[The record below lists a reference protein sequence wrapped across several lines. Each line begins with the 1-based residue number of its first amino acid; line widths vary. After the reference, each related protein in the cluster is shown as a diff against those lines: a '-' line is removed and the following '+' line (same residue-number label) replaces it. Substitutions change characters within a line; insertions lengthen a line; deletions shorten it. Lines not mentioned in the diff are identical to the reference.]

1 MIRVKLATGKEIQSP
16 PVAFAPTSVESAGLS
31 SETRTNMSERKKISI
46 VVPFYSEG
54 AGVDLFYAATC
65 PVFAQIPALDFEV
78 VCIDDGSD
86 DDTLQRLIAIAESDH
101 RYRVIELSRNFG
113 KEAALTAGLDA
124 ATGDVVIPIDADLQ
138 DPPELIPAMIDEWL
152 KGAEI
157 VLARRVDRSSDSI
170 LKRASAEMFYGLHN
184 CLADIHI
191 PPNVGD
197 FRLMD
202 RLVVDALKQFPERQR
217 FMKGLFAWV
226 GFRTV
231 TIDYVRNPRAA
242 GVTKFSGWK
251 LWNFALE
258 GITSFSAAP
267 LKFWSYLGGFGALGT
282 FGYALYIVTRTLIYG
297 IDVPGYASLLVAVL
311 FFGSLQ
317 LVSVGMLGEYI
328 GRIYIET
335 KNRPLYLIR
344 KIHGTKS

>member
-1 MIRVKLATGKEIQSP
+1 
-16 PVAFAPTSVESAGLS
+16 
-31 SETRTNMSERKKISI
+31 MSERKKISI
-46 VVPFYSEG
+46 VVPFYREG

-65 PVFAQIPALDFEV
+65 PVFTQIPALDFEV

-124 ATGDVVIPIDADLQ
+124 ATGDAVIPIDADLQ
-138 DPPELIPAMIDEWL
+138 DPPELMPEMINEWL

-157 VLARRVDRSSDSI
+157 VLARRVDRASDSV
-170 LKRASAEMFYGLHN
+170 LKRTSAEMFYGFHN
-184 CLADIHI
+184 RLADIQI
-191 PPNVGD
+191 PANVGD

-202 RLVVDALKQFPERQR
+202 RIVVDALKQFPERQR

-231 TIDYVRNPRAA
+231 TIDYVRNPRVA
-242 GVTKFSGWK
+242 GATKFSGWK

-267 LKFWSYLGGFGALGT
+267 LKFWSYLGGVGALAT
-282 FGYALYIVTRTLIYG
+282 FAYAIFIVTRTLIYG

-335 KNRPLYLIR
+335 KHRPLYLIR
-344 KIHGTKS
+344 KIHGTKQ